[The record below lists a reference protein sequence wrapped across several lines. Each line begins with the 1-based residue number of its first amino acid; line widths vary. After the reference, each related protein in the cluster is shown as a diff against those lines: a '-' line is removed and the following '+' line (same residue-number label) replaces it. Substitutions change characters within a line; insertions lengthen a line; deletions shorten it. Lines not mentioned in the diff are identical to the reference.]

1 VGAHLDSV
9 PEGPGINDN
18 GSGTA
23 TILESALQISKLGI
37 EPENRVRFAFWG
49 AEEFGLL
56 GSEYYVENLSKEV
69 KTGDSRRKPSRV
81 SWTMRLASWTCTAST
96 RSPTRRTCPRWRYSS
111 GSACAGRAASW
122 RTRGSRKGGLASICT
137 SSFATSG
144 FRNPAKSRAKNHG
157 AGLRDNHP
165 RA

>member
-56 GSEYYVENLSKEV
+56 GSEYYVENLSEEV
-69 KTGDSRRKPSRV
+69 KTGIRVGSRRASPGLCVWRAGLAP
-81 SWTMRLASWTCTAST
+81 RLRDH
-96 RSPTRRTCPRWRYSS
+96 RSGERALGGAT
-111 GSACAGRAASW
+111 RAA
-122 RTRGSRKGGLASICT
+122 RHARGGQ
-137 SSFATSG
+137 
-144 FRNPAKSRAKNHG
+144 
-157 AGLRDNHP
+157 LRGERVVRGKVD
-165 RA
+165 